1 MRPIFSCIIIEK
13 FQQGSVRFHGGF
25 VDGVAEKFAVFRKET
40 VVLFQNFKYRFV
52 VIHIELPSI
61 IFIYHFITRY
71 PICQRQKTFDNKK

>member
-52 VIHIELPSI
+52 VIYIELPP
-61 IFIYHFITRY
+61 IYIHISFYHTISDLPTAKNV
-71 PICQRQKTFDNKK
+71 RQ